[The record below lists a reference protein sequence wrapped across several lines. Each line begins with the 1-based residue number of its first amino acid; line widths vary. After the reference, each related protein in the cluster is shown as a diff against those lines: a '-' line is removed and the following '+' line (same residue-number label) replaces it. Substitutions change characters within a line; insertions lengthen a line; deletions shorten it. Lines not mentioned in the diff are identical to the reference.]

1 MDELVSVV
9 IPTYNREKSVVKA
22 LESVLEQEYSNVEIL
37 ICDDFSTDGT
47 KDVIMGFAAKD
58 SRVRLLSRKD
68 KKKGANA
75 ARNLGIESARGEYI
89 AFLDSDD
96 VMLRNGITARLK
108 AFEQHP
114 EVDMVYGDVMVGGE
128 RAEYDR
134 IQKLNQ
140 HQYLME
146 ELSLCCTNSIM
157 VRKSVFQEV
166 PLLDLEQKSWQDDA
180 LVLMLDKHKKK
191 MYHCGEAVSEI
202 KEGEERITANYKNL
216 YEGVRRIVKLYRRD
230 ILKEK
235 SIFRVLLWQLRI
247 WRNWAYYKWRGGAKR
262 ALWFYHAVFLVCD
275 DICVHHFRHIWG

>member
-1 MDELVSVV
+1 MDKLVSVV
-9 IPTYNREKSVVKA
+9 IPTYNREKSIVKA
-22 LESVLEQEYSNVEIL
+22 LESVLEQEYTNVEIL
-37 ICDDFSTDGT
+37 VCDDFSTDRT
-47 KDVIMGFAAKD
+47 KDVIMGYVEKD

-68 KKKGANA
+68 GKKGANA

-96 VMLRNGITARLK
+96 VMLRNGITDRVK
-108 AFEQHP
+108 VFEKYP
-114 EVDMVYGDVMVGGE
+114 EIDMVYGDVMVGGE

-134 IQKLNQ
+134 IQEQDQ
-140 HQYLME
+140 HHYLME
-146 ELSLCCTNSIM
+146 ELSLCCTISIM
-157 VRKSVFQEV
+157 VRRSVFQEV

-202 KEGEERITANYKNL
+202 KEGEERITTNYKNL
-216 YEGVRRIVKLYRRD
+216 YEGVRRIVKMYRRD

-262 ALWFYHAVFLVCD
+262 ALWFYHAVFLICD